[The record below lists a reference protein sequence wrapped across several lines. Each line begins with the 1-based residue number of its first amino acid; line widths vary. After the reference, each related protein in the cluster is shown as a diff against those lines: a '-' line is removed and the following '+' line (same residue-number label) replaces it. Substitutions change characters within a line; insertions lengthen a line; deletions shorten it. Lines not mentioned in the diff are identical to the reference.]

1 MRRLL
6 QLITL
11 LLIVPM
17 TCLGIMVA
25 LSGGGMTPAFQ
36 DIGSL
41 LMYLSPTLP
50 LVAVGM
56 NEWLWRKERFTLA
69 RVVLGIPYFLW
80 AVLLIYL
87 QVETGFF
94 G

>member
-11 LLIVPM
+11 LLIVPL
-17 TCLGIMVA
+17 TCIGIMVS
-25 LSGGGMTPAFQ
+25 LSGGGLTPAFQ

-41 LMYLSPTLP
+41 LMLLSPIMP
-50 LVAVGM
+50 LVAVGL

-69 RVVLGIPYFLW
+69 GVVLAIPYLVW
-80 AVLLIYL
+80 TVLLIYL